1 MNYRTYDIGYLTNG
15 ISYIIRY
22 HSVGQITYQHFTA
35 QAEPPNY
42 RDLADRYL
50 ADNRV
55 RPPDNPTLTLSK
67 SGTIKISYYRHNPH
81 ESIPGLVSIDWMEY
95 AVVVKANTPTLFPII
110 NPVFGTLIING
121 DSELVT
127 EIKQKLA
134 AITLL
139 GNQYGYSYYF
149 HVGNLP
155 AIWAEWVAIY
165 NAIPLPVKP
174 SNSLSFR
181 RKEYTEYYQ
190 PIVNVLAANNNVW
203 NNSTFAVSD
212 INFDVTHPMFEV
224 NDTRAYNWH
233 VRPQPQDKGIGDL
246 LMDSPRTI
254 EIHKAL
260 QAQNYLTDD
269 GSNEPTG
276 QHTLDWFI
284 KNSASDKIIKIWKA
298 LGGDKF
304 ATNSLDPL
312 VDRVSNLGWYVQNIA
327 RVLGIRVDD
336 NGKIDRAKERSI
348 YQPLTLQNPN
358 YGDSNNNYSLT
369 CWGDKGR
376 VSPYLPNTY
385 KDGKL
390 QTLFDV
396 YADIPQMLEACMR
409 QLNTSLSIQH
419 GSEIRVRGLDNKVQS
434 YPNQLAV
441 SLECLHRLEKIN
453 LATQKSLVTGVV
465 VGAEVRE
472 LFSAVGVPVTNKYL
486 PLYDSAT
493 GRTVQLPY
501 FGHQKNKPSL
511 AGELATVK
519 INLAVQTG
527 MMAPKKS
534 SNIFN
539 PFVRMKGK

>member
-1 MNYRTYDIGYLTNG
+1 M
-15 ISYIIRY
+15 
-22 HSVGQITYQHFTA
+22 
-35 QAEPPNY
+35 
-42 RDLADRYL
+42 
-50 ADNRV
+50 
-55 RPPDNPTLTLSK
+55 
-67 SGTIKISYYRHNPH
+67 
-81 ESIPGLVSIDWMEY
+81 
-95 AVVVKANTPTLFPII
+95 
-110 NPVFGTLIING
+110 TLIIQSNEFTANPKHFTVKDIFYG
-121 DSELVT
+121 FTTEEKSNWFIDLDILVVIPDAMRIDFNYLQLNTDSSPHTFNRLFYSVFGKENKP
-127 EIKQKLA
+127 IKILINRA
-134 AITLL
+134 VPF
-139 GNQYGYSYYF
+139 SC
-149 HVGNLP
+149 H
-155 AIWAEWVAIY
+155 
-165 NAIPLPVKP
+165 
-174 SNSLSFR
+174 LS
-181 RKEYTEYYQ
+181 
-190 PIVNVLAANNNVW
+190 
-203 NNSTFAVSD
+203 VSD
-212 INFDVTHPMFEV
+212 IDNNVDANLTINVIQVIKSSNSIGQLAKRLFLDELDNTIATWDYDESINHPLLPALPTGSNIVSTLVSSNIRVQIAQHKLYPATNSIWNSQLIPGINNIDRNEYYKGDSYVFDRYFKL
-224 NDTRAYNWH
+224 NSNNSDLYNETDMTN
-233 VRPQPQDKGIGDL
+233 PY
-246 LMDSPRTI
+246 TI

-260 QAQNYLTDD
+260 QANLYLTDD
-269 GSNEPTG
+269 GTNDPTG

-284 KNSASDKIIKIWKA
+284 KNSASEKITAIWKA

-304 ATNSLDPL
+304 ATNSINPL

-336 NGKIDRAKERSI
+336 NGKIDRAKEKSI
-348 YQPLTLQNPN
+348 HQPLTLQDPS
-358 YGDSNNNYSLT
+358 YGNSNNNYSLT

-376 VSPYLPNTY
+376 MSPYLPNTY
-385 KDGKL
+385 KYGKL
-390 QTLFDV
+390 QNLFDV
-396 YADIPQMLEACMR
+396 YSDIPQMLEACMR

-472 LFSAVGVPVTNKYL
+472 LFSLIGVPVTNKYL

-534 SNIFN
+534 NNIFN
-539 PFVRMKGK
+539 PFRRLV